1 MYIYIPIAAFFESTA
16 ENCEESASLPTRL
29 LGGRATSRPGLLH
42 STIPEKLSTLHF
54 SPTLSPSLPLFT
66 SSNIEDVTSASYFTT
81 FVALSFFP
89 PNVSEHGNTRL
100 FFSPTSAGCHNT
112 TALVQGELSSSL
124 FVGRCQTKIHLH
136 NHNNKGHLCTI
147 HTRIQIICIPFF
159 SVSYVILPQMDFL
172 LFDLRFNTYFC
183 FTSMLTHLLFV
194 GYISSFFS
202 VAVGISRKEAIRI
215 ASVVEASFLEN
226 NERNGLAE
234 EELSGRSTLAPFC
247 PAPKECKRSAGHESS
262 ASRPKR

>member
-1 MYIYIPIAAFFESTA
+1 MGTRGCSFLRRAQVVIQRRWCKV
-16 ENCEESASLPTRL
+16 NCRRRCLLVGAKLKYTYTIITTKHTYVYTR
-29 LGGRATSRPGLLH
+29 T
-42 STIPEKLSTLHF
+42 
-54 SPTLSPSLPLFT
+54 
-66 SSNIEDVTSASYFTT
+66 
-81 FVALSFFP
+81 
-89 PNVSEHGNTRL
+89 
-100 FFSPTSAGCHNT
+100 
-112 TALVQGELSSSL
+112 
-124 FVGRCQTKIHLH
+124 
-136 NHNNKGHLCTI
+136 
-147 HTRIQIICIPFF
+147 QIICIPFF

-183 FTSMLTHLLFV
+183 FTSMLTHLLFD

-202 VAVGISRKEAIRI
+202 VAIGISRKEAIRM